1 MQNRFF
7 RMNCAIEHETLL
19 SELSSGTREVCRR
32 GSWILAALLLGLAGP
47 APAPAAEFRAASA
60 KADITPQE
68 SVELWGY
75 SDRSGPSNGTRDP
88 LFAKVLLL
96 DDGPHR
102 LALVTLDLGRTF
114 GVQSMDVVRH
124 RVRASAGVEQV
135 FFFASHTH
143 SGPFIN
149 DTYSGGN
156 RPAWEERALDRIASA
171 IEHAAGRLQPAA
183 LGVGEGEILIGHNR
197 RYVRPDGT
205 VKMLWRNAT
214 KTPTHPLDPRV
225 GILRVDGRDGHVLAI
240 LVNYA
245 CHPVVFGPDNLKF
258 SADYPSAMA
267 AVVEQAFGDA
277 AVCLFLQGA
286 AGDINPY
293 VDKTPLNQDA
303 EKLMQQ
309 TGRELGREALRVAR
323 TIVPKPPEKPEL
335 QFALDLRHF
344 KPRYDSQK
352 LLASLKGQ
360 VKPAVIERYRGY
372 LTAPLDCPVSTLVI
386 NKQIALLGMPG
397 EPFVEFGI
405 AYRDRSP
412 AEHSFFA
419 GYANGYYGYFP
430 TIRAAVEGGY
440 GAEGLVARTEVGAGE
455 SMLDTGLIRL
465 YTMLGELKPLPR
477 R

>member
-1 MQNRFF
+1 MPRCVLNSVNLF
-7 RMNCAIEHETLL
+7 H
-19 SELSSGTREVCRR
+19 VVRR
-32 GSWILAALLLGLAGP
+32 LTGWIVVGVLLGGMTP
-47 APAPAAEFRAASA
+47 AVMPAAEFRAASA
-60 KADITPQE
+60 KADITPTE

-75 SDRSGPSNGTRDP
+75 SDRKGPSTGTHDP

-96 DDGPHR
+96 DVAPHR

-114 GVQSMDVVRH
+114 GVDSMEHVRR

-143 SGPFIN
+143 SAPFIN
-149 DTYSGGN
+149 DTYPGGK
-156 RPAWEERALDRIASA
+156 RPAWEERALDRIATA
-171 IEHAAGRLQPAA
+171 IEQTAGRLQPAA
-183 LGVGEGEILIGHNR
+183 LGVGEGEVLIGHNR

-225 GILRVDGRDGHVLAI
+225 GILRVDGRDGKTLAV

-245 CHPVVFGPDNLKF
+245 CHPVVFGPDNLKY

-267 AVVEQAFGDA
+267 AVVEQAFGEG

-293 VDKTPLNQDA
+293 VDKTPLNEDA
-303 EKLMQQ
+303 EKLMQK

-323 TIVPKPPEKPEL
+323 SIVPKPPEKPEL
-335 QFALDLRHF
+335 QFALDMRRF
-344 KPRYDSQK
+344 KPRYDPET

-360 VKPAVIERYRGY
+360 VKPEVIERYRGY
-372 LTAPLDCPVSTLVI
+372 LTAPLDCPVTTLVI

-397 EPFVEFGI
+397 EPFVELGI

-412 AEHSFFA
+412 AAYSFFG
-419 GYANGYYGYFP
+419 GYANGYFGYFP

-455 SMLDTGLIRL
+455 AMLDTGLIRL
-465 YTMLGELKPLPR
+465 YTLLGQLKPLPR
-477 R
+477 